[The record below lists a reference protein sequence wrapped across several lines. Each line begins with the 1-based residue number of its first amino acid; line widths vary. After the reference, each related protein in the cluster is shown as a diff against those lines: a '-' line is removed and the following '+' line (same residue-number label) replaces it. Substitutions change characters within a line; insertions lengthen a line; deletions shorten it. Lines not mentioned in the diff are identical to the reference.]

1 MPWNGLEWDEIR
13 ILFRVL
19 STQDILCLSAGGMS
33 QVRQYKGD
41 IISLSS
47 ASASPSVTQIGN
59 SGDAGVC
66 LELCIPIRFN

>member
-1 MPWNGLEWDEIR
+1 MEWVGMEWDEIR

-19 STQDILCLSAGGMS
+19 SLQDILCLSAGGMS

-47 ASASPSVTQIGN
+47 TSPSVTQIGN